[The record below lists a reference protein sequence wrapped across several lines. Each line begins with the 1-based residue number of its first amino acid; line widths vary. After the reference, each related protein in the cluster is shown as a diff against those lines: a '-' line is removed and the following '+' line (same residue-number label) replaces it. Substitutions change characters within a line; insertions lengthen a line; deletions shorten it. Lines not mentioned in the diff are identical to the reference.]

1 MDFCEKNEI
10 ILFLLPPH
18 TSHLLQPLDVG
29 VFHAFKHWHS
39 ETIADATQTGC
50 GKFTKIEFLAALSS
64 IRQKTFKKRTVRHGF
79 SLTGIHPF
87 DPDVVLD
94 KLAEDRPATP
104 NRESSMESFSSGSTP
119 KTARKFALQGN
130 IITSYHAEGI
140 PFKSRLDKLLKASIS
155 QAHLAEELQREIQQS
170 TQAQRARRERAG
182 ASRQQLQT
190 GGVVYSDE
198 VSRISRIK
206 KENDERK
213 ERMALRRKWKEVMTE
228 LVDYAL
234 DRGIIVKRSRLSR
247 GR

>member
-1 MDFCEKNEI
+1 MRVVW
-10 ILFLLPPH
+10 
-18 TSHLLQPLDVG
+18 SHSALD
-29 VFHAFKHWHS
+29 
-39 ETIADATQTGC
+39 
-50 GKFTKIEFLAALSS
+50 
-64 IRQKTFKKRTVRHGF
+64 
-79 SLTGIHPF
+79 
-87 DPDVVLD
+87 
-94 KLAEDRPATP
+94 
-104 NRESSMESFSSGSTP
+104 SGSTP

-170 TQAQRARRERAG
+170 TQAQRARREQAG

-190 GGVVYSDE
+190 GGVVVYSDE

-206 KENDERK
+206 KGSDERK

-234 DRGIIVKRSRLSR
+234 DHGIIVKRSRLSR
-247 GR
+247 RR